1 MGTGVFGQFFLA
13 GNRMVALHL
22 ATGVF
27 WWEIILVTSNR
38 MREEATKFEKIKQRN
53 PSKD

>member
-27 WWEIILVTSNR
+27 WREIILVTSNR
-38 MREEATKFEKIKQRN
+38 IKNRKEHERRGN
-53 PSKD
+53 EI